1 MLETIKESNSKATVL
16 ARHLIK
22 SFAPGE
28 VNPIKAHKIGM
39 ELCKKILKEDYEFVL
54 ATHIDRGHIHNHI
67 ICASIRYEVN
77 PFQQNSRKVTDII
90 TRYRTDK
97 DFGISYTDK
106 NGNNKTRLLW
116 KDSLARKGFP
126 QCENADVIHKQKFYL
141 KKPTLGLRLKNNKCE
156 WCGKENNNLK
166 VYQVKKA

>member
-77 PFQQNSRKVTDII
+77 PFQQNGRKVTDII

-106 NGNNKTRLLW
+106 NGNNKTRLLR
-116 KDSLARKGFP
+116 KDSLAGKGFP
-126 QCENADVIHKQKFYL
+126 RCENADVIHKQKFYL